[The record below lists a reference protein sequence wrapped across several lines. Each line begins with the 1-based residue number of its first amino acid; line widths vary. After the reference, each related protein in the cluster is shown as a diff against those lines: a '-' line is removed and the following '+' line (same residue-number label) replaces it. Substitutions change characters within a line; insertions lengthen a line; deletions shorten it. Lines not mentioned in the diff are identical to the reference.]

1 MHRNCVELL
10 LIASSSSLP
19 SFITSKKQMLA
30 ALLTGI
36 ILDRETSKQSHKGT
50 RLHCKARIEPDL
62 KF

>member
-10 LIASSSSLP
+10 LIANLP